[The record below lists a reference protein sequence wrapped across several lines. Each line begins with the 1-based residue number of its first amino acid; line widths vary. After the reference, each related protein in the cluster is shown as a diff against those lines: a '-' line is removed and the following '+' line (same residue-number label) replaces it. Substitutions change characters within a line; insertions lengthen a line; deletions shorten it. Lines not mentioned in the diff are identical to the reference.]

1 MTQYEYLSAGT
12 DVVFPYTS
20 IQAISSDNQAIGG
33 GDPNEQLVSLLNR
46 VFTRITSLESQVANL
61 TTQVNTLRNQLA
73 SLQVPEITEHFTLY
87 LYTYTADTDTYPSD
101 AAGEDN
107 EALFTSEGEV
117 YDKDTLKSTGWFT
130 IAEDAANAG
139 RDNGYETPG
148 IWGIKL
154 EVSKRDGKYFIYPSI
169 EDFKYDPQLTNGDAL
184 VTTFLQKIEDVK
196 TELTDKID
204 AVDEKADNAQSTID
218 GAVTAVTNAVNSSIN
233 TAVNDIL
240 TTKGVT
246 TTNITKWNNFNSL
259 KESLEAEFTGSGFVS
274 KLETALTQRGFSAG
288 DHDKLIA
295 VHTKLSGIT
304 SLDTYI
310 DNRVAEGSGI
320 SAETI
325 LNKLA
330 NNTDNLTFTDGGVS
344 KTRTAKARL
353 SELLFGTDGNDVITA
368 DTYMEKTGLAK
379 FKVAIAG
386 SENVDSTTTLR
397 SIFKQM
403 VGLENSSV
411 AEVVAASSGSG
422 GGGVNMEALELAV
435 MSDQDNA
442 FKRALNKWKV
452 SGLGMSATTDTMS
465 TWKTAAITPAYVRQM
480 AGCVADSNDQS
491 GYKSVDDMIPTQ
503 GQIGY
508 IAQQAAGGNC
518 MAGKSYNA
526 PEQCSQSIQFT
537 LKNT

>member
-12 DVVFPYTS
+12 EVVFPYTS

-46 VFTRITSLESQVANL
+46 VFTRIATLESQVSTL

-87 LYTYTADTDTYPSD
+87 LYTYTANTDTYPSD
-101 AAGEDN
+101 AAGNDN
-107 EALFTSEGEV
+107 AALFNSEGEINGE
-117 YDKDTLKSTGWFT
+117 DILNSNGWFT
-130 IAEDAANAG
+130 IAEKAAAAG
-139 RDNGYETPG
+139 RDRGYETPG

-154 EVSKRDGKYFIYPSI
+154 EVSKRDGKYFVYPSI
-169 EDFKYDPQLTNGDAL
+169 DDFKYDPQLTNGDAL
-184 VTTFLQKIEDVK
+184 VTTFLQKIEDVR
-196 TELTDKID
+196 TELVDKID
-204 AVDEKADNAQSTID
+204 VVDGKADNAQSTID
-218 GAVTAVTNAVNSSIN
+218 GAITAMTNAVNSSIN

-240 TTKGVT
+240 NTKGVT

-259 KESLEAEFTGSGFVS
+259 KESLEAEFTGSGFVT

-310 DNRVAEGSGI
+310 DDRVAQGSGI
-320 SAETI
+320 TAETI

-330 NNTDNLTFTDGGVS
+330 NNTDNITFTDGGVS

-353 SELLFGTDGNDVITA
+353 SELLFGSDTNNDVITA
-368 DTYMEKTGLAK
+368 DTYMEKTGLTK

-411 AEVVAASSGSG
+411 AEVVAASSG

-465 TWKTAAITPAYVRQM
+465 TWKTAEMTEAFIRQK
-480 AGCVADSNDQS
+480 AGCVADINQTS
-491 GYKSVDDMIPTQ
+491 GYKSVDDMIPSM

-508 IAQQAAGGNC
+508 IAQQAAGGIC
-518 MAGKSYNA
+518 LSGKSYDA
-526 PEQCSQSIQFT
+526 PDQCSA
-537 LKNT
+537 NT

>member
-196 TELTDKID
+196 TELVDKID
-204 AVDEKADNAQSTID
+204 LVEDKADAVQSTID
-218 GAVTAVTNAVNSSIN
+218 GAITTINSSVTNTINSTFNDKFNTKLNSIGI
-233 TAVNDIL
+233 TAE
-240 TTKGVT
+240 
-246 TTNITKWNNFNSL
+246 KWNSFDTL
-259 KESLEAEFTGSGFVS
+259 RATLLDEFSPSNIQTNLGSVLTGLGYTNEKISQLNDVYN
-274 KLETALTQRGFSAG
+274 
-288 DHDKLIA
+288 
-295 VHTKLSGIT
+295 KLSGVNNGLDVYINTKIT
-304 SLDTYI
+304 QGMT
-310 DNRVAEGSGI
+310 AE
-320 SAETI
+320 AI

-330 NNTDNLTFTDGGVS
+330 DNTEGLTFTDGGIT
-344 KTRTAKARL
+344 KNRTAKARL
-353 SELLFGTDGNDVITA
+353 NELLFGADSNNDVITA
-368 DTYMEKTGLAK
+368 DTYMEKTGLTK
-379 FKVAIAG
+379 FKVAVAGVEGASKSIEEVLQSKVGLEDNGVLSRVVAAYASTGVAG
-386 SENVDSTTTLR
+386 SGFNETTFSLWADSTTGKNILR
-397 SIFKQM
+397 KS
-403 VGLENSSV
+403 VGCISY
-411 AEVVAASSGSG
+411 
-422 GGGVNMEALELAV
+422 
-435 MSDQDNA
+435 QDNGVT
-442 FKRALNKWKV
+442 L
-452 SGLGMSATTDTMS
+452 
-465 TWKTAAITPAYVRQM
+465 
-480 AGCVADSNDQS
+480 
-491 GYKSVDDMIPTQ
+491 YKAVDDMIPSK

-508 IAQQAAGGNC
+508 IAQQAAGGIC
-518 MAGKSYNA
+518 LSGKSYDA
-526 PEQCSQSIQFT
+526 PDQCSASLQFT
-537 LKNT
+537 PKTI

>member
-107 EALFTSEGEV
+107 AALFTSEGEV

-139 RDNGYETPG
+139 RDNGYEAPG

-196 TELTDKID
+196 TELVDKID
-204 AVDEKADNAQSTID
+204 LVEDKADAVQSTID
-218 GAVTAVTNAVNSSIN
+218 GAITTINSSVTNTINSTFNDKFNTKLNSIGI
-233 TAVNDIL
+233 TAE
-240 TTKGVT
+240 
-246 TTNITKWNNFNSL
+246 KWNSFDTL
-259 KESLEAEFTGSGFVS
+259 RATLLDEFSPSNIQTNLGSVLTGLGYTNEKISQLNDVYN
-274 KLETALTQRGFSAG
+274 
-288 DHDKLIA
+288 
-295 VHTKLSGIT
+295 KLSGVNNGLDVYINTKIT
-304 SLDTYI
+304 QGMT
-310 DNRVAEGSGI
+310 AE
-320 SAETI
+320 AI

-330 NNTDNLTFTDGGVS
+330 DNTEGLTFTDGGIT
-344 KTRTAKARL
+344 KNRTAKARL
-353 SELLFGTDGNDVITA
+353 NELLFGADSNNDVITA
-368 DTYMEKTGLAK
+368 DTYMEKTGLTK

-422 GGGVNMEALELAV
+422 GGVNMEALELAV

-465 TWKTAAITPAYVRQM
+465 TWKAAEMTEAFIRQK
-480 AGCVADSNDQS
+480 AGCPTDALDAS
-491 GYKSVDDMIPTQ
+491 GYKSVNSTIPTV
-503 GQIGY
+503 GQVK
-508 IAQQAAGGNC
+508 AAV
-518 MAGKSYNA
+518 
-526 PEQCSQSIQFT
+526 
-537 LKNT
+537 NTWQNEPGMCLDPKIYTMVADDTCRQPL